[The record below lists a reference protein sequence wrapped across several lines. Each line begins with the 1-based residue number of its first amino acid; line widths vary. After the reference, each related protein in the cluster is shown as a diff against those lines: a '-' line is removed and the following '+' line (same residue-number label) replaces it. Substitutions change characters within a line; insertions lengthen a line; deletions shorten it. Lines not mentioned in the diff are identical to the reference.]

1 MANTTTAQQTFKEIP
16 MPKLIDD
23 SHKTREEFI
32 SEMELAF
39 EQINRGEVYTMEE
52 VMAELTKTYGTK
64 F

>member
-1 MANTTTAQQTFKEIP
+1 MANTTIKEIP

-23 SHKTREEFI
+23 KHKTREEFI
-32 SEMELAF
+32 GEMELAF
-39 EQINRGEVYTMEE
+39 EQIKNGEVYTMEE

>member
-1 MANTTTAQQTFKEIP
+1 MENTTIKEIP
-16 MPKLIDD
+16 IPRLIDD

-39 EQINRGEVYTMEE
+39 EQIKNGEVYTMEE
-52 VMAELTKTYGTK
+52 VMSELTKTYGTK

>member
-1 MANTTTAQQTFKEIP
+1 MENTAIKEIP
-16 MPKLIDD
+16 IPRLIDD
-23 SHKTREEFI
+23 SYKSREEFI

-39 EQINRGEVYTMEE
+39 EQIKNGEVYTMEE